1 MRLLSI
7 VLLAFTQMAA
17 QNPSPMSE
25 STRPHPRVARYE
37 VPGRRATHSIGTLY
51 LAPGFNTARPFPLL
65 VHFHGAPWLIEHH
78 VHRRWPAAA
87 LVTVQIGSGSRIYAE
102 AFADPARFLAL
113 LEEVTMKVRELTG
126 KPAHRG
132 SIALSSFSAGY
143 GAIRAILGHGE
154 PRPLINTIILA
165 DSLHASYRGDPAAPR
180 TADLP
185 VEEASLEPF
194 LRFAEDAAAGRT
206 RLWVSHS
213 EVYPG
218 TYASTTETAD
228 ALLRRVHLP
237 RRPLLKAGPVGMQ
250 QLSEMRRGGLYVAGF
265 AGNSAPDHM
274 DHLYAL
280 GEVYK
285 RFGGRD

>member
-1 MRLLSI
+1 MRLLP
-7 VLLAFTQMAA
+7 VLFLAFAQIAA

-25 STRPHPRVARYE
+25 STRPHPRVARDE
-37 VPGRRATHSIGTLY
+37 APGRRATLSIGTLY
-51 LAPGFNTARPFPLL
+51 LPPGFNATRAYPLL

-78 VHRRWPAAA
+78 VHGRWPVAA
-87 LVTVQIGSGSRIYAE
+87 LVTVQIGSGSRVYAE
-102 AFADPARFLAL
+102 AFADPARFASL
-113 LEEVTMKVRELTG
+113 LEEVSMKVTELAG
-126 KPAHRG
+126 RPARRG

-143 GAIRAILGHGE
+143 GAIRAILGHAE
-154 PRPLINTIILA
+154 HAALVNTVILA
-165 DSLHASYRGDPAAPR
+165 DSLHASYRGDPSAPR
-180 TADLP
+180 AADLP
-185 VEEASLEPF
+185 VDEASLEPF
-194 LRFAEDAAAGRT
+194 LKFAEDAAAGRK

-228 ALLRRVHLP
+228 ALLRRVRLP

-250 QLSEMRRGGLYVAGF
+250 QLSEMRRGGLYIAGF

-280 GEVYK
+280 GEVFK
-285 RFGGRD
+285 RLAVRP

>member
-1 MRLLSI
+1 
-7 VLLAFTQMAA
+7 MAA

-37 VPGRRATHSIGTLY
+37 AAGRRATLSIGTLY
-51 LAPGFNTARPFPLL
+51 VPPRFDAARPFPLL

-78 VHRRWPAAA
+78 VHGRWPAAA
-87 LVTVQIGSGSRIYAE
+87 LVTVQIGSGSRVYAE
-102 AFADPARFLAL
+102 AFADPARFRAL
-113 LEEVTMKVRELTG
+113 LEEVSTKVTELAG
-126 KPAHRG
+126 QPARRG

-143 GAIRAILGHGE
+143 GAVRAILGHAE
-154 PRPLINTIILA
+154 HAAIINTVILA
-165 DSLHASYRGDPAAPR
+165 DSLHASYRGDPSAPR

-185 VEEASLEPF
+185 VDETSLEPF
-194 LRFAEDAAAGRT
+194 LRFAEDATAGRK

-228 ALLRRVHLP
+228 ALLRRVQVP
-237 RRPLLKAGPVGMQ
+237 RRPLLRAGPGGMQ
-250 QLSEMRRGGLYVAGF
+250 QLSEMRRGGLYIAGF

-285 RFGGRD
+285 QIAGRH